1 MLEFIILVFS
11 LAQGSADDINDLA
24 DQNTCKKWDIVS
36 ALKCNTD
43 KSIIGN
49 CS

>member
-11 LAQGSADDINDLA
+11 LAQGSADDINDQA

-36 ALKCNTD
+36 DIKCNTD
-43 KSIIGN
+43 KRL
-49 CS
+49 